1 MSAVQARLLTHTLHG
16 LTKLTDAANVQP
28 MCRPPT
34 PRSKQSDALA
44 LSIFSGPPV
53 LPFSRFGFGLSVSVR
68 ARVRARA
75 RASQLTRTRTPTPTP
90 TPTRT
95 PTPTPTPTRTPTRT
109 LTLTLT

>member
-75 RASQLTRTRTPTPTP
+75 ARASQLTPTPTP
-90 TPTRT
+90 TPTPTLT
-95 PTPTPTPTRTPTRT
+95 PTLPVAVT